1 MSGNSKVV
9 VKTAEMLSQFDEQEN
24 ASLIAS
30 TLAFVEG
37 EDSSEQ
43 AIATFASI
51 IGLKPSFARYEM
63 GRILFVETLEGQGLS
78 KNAIEQRSSRFFRKL
93 GIDKPASDNPESIR
107 KAQARAEQKAKQRS
121 AFENQSNEALQ
132 SKIQT
137 LLAKPTLASLKE
149 VTAITKEI
157 DTRKKDESKADEE
170 LQKEL
175 LKEITEHIK
184 SLSYSELFE
193 FAVSNGFRDYK

>member
-51 IGLKPSFARYEM
+51 IGSKPSFARYEM

-107 KAQARAEQKAKQRS
+107 KAQARAEQKAKQR
-121 AFENQSNEALQ
+121 ATFENQSNEALQ
-132 SKIQT
+132 SKIEA

-157 DTRKKDESKADEE
+157 ETRKKDESKADEE

>member
-1 MSGNSKVV
+1 MSVNSKVV

-93 GIDKPASDNPESIR
+93 GIDKPVSDNPESIR
-107 KAQARAEQKAKQRS
+107 KAQARAEQKVKQR
-121 AFENQSNEALQ
+121 ATFEGQTNEALHA
-132 SKIQT
+132 KIQT

-149 VTAITKEI
+149 VTALTKEI
-157 DTRKKDESKADEE
+157 ETRKKDEDKADEE
-170 LQKEL
+170 SHKEL
-175 LKEITEHIK
+175 LKAVTEHIK
-184 SLSYSELFE
+184 ALSYSELLD
-193 FAVSNGFRDYK
+193 FAMTNNIS